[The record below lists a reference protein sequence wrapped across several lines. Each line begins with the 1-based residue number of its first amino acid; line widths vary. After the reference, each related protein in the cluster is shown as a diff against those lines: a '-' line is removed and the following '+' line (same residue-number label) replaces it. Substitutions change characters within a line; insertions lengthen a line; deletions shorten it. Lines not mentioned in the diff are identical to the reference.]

1 MSLRLSG
8 RNQLSY
14 VGVEPLQP
22 PDLVVIERNPI
33 SGNVANADYR
43 NFNVGTFWLNPTNL
57 SLWVLVLKNNNTP
70 FWLPLGISAVGLVQQ
85 FTTDDAATVSPVAGN
100 VNVFGGT
107 NINTTGATP
116 TITINLDPNINVTSV
131 TTGTLNVTGNASF
144 GGAINTILGRGVVQ
158 SPGGGGPL
166 FSSEGT
172 NGQVL
177 ISSSAGAPLWRT
189 LTAGANVTIT
199 NGANSI
205 TIAADNDGADAVKTL
220 TGNTGIATAVA
231 NNINIETANSTVTF
245 VGAGDTVTQD
255 FADGVNQNL
264 VLGSSLP
271 TLGGGQNNTGVG
283 YAALFSLIAGDNNT
297 GIGSNVLFNITN
309 GDNNVALGD
318 FAGNA
323 LTIGDNNIMIGRNAG
338 SNITDED
345 NNILIGS
352 AGTVGVDNS
361 IKIGTFGSHTTAFL
375 QGIVGNTVSNA
386 GLVTVNQLTGQ
397 LGVASGSGPLNAL
410 NGNTGTAAPSGGLI
424 NVETANTTITFD
436 GSGNTLL
443 QDFGLSSI
451 LIGSP
456 GAFIT
461 TASNNAGLGLLA
473 LLNVT
478 SGSDN
483 IAVGVGTLQ
492 DLTTGSRNTALG
504 YDVLT
509 NITTQNDNTGVG
521 YFALQFSTGSN
532 NTAVG
537 ASSLENL
544 LTGVN
549 NIALGRNAGNALTSN
564 ESNNILIGTTG
575 TATDSGRI
583 RIGTSGTHTSAFI
596 QGVAGVA
603 VANTNMVTINTVTGQ
618 LGSQVVP
625 SGVADISLLQ
635 ADDGNQAGP
644 TPGGVVFVEGGTN
657 INTTAPIPN
666 TLIINLDNNISVTSV
681 TASGNITSSAGN
693 ITATAGNVT
702 AGGNLSVGGSVL
714 FTAFAAGMLVSDNS
728 GNISSINTFPGRVP
742 ISRGAGNA
750 PAWGQITSTGGTI
763 TVTTT
768 PTPTINLEVSGTIAT
783 PAAGCSFMA
792 VNGATQ
798 TINAGP
804 IQTVNFPSVVYNN
817 GVNYNGGTST
827 FTAPATG
834 LYYFSFS
841 AGICGGSPK
850 SGRLHFVVNGSA
862 FTLHRWTTVDATT
875 LTESNSVVIDLV
887 AGDTVFV
894 GASQESGAF
903 DIQTNFGAPYITY
916 FVGYRLT

>member
-33 SGNVANADYR
+33 SGAVPNADYR
-43 NFNVGTFWLNPTNL
+43 NFNVGTFWLNPANL
-57 SLWVLVLKNNNTP
+57 SLWILVLKNNNTP
-70 FWLPLGISAVGLVQQ
+70 FWLPLGLSAVGLVQQ
-85 FTTDDAATVSPVAGN
+85 FTTDDAAVVQPVALN

-107 NINTTGATP
+107 NINTTGSTP

-131 TTGTLNVTGNASF
+131 TTGTLTVSGNASF
-144 GGAINTILGRGVVQ
+144 GGSLTTILNRGVVQ
-158 SPGGGGPL
+158 ANAGGVL
-166 FSSEGT
+166 FSDEGT
-172 NGQVL
+172 DGQVL
-177 ISSSAGAPLWRT
+177 ISSSAGAPAWRNV
-189 LTAGANVTIT
+189 TAGANITIT
-199 NGANSI
+199 DGANSI

-220 TGNTGIATAVA
+220 TGNTGIATAAA
-231 NNINIETANSTVTF
+231 NNINIETANATVTF
-245 VGAGDTVTQD
+245 VGAADTITQD

-271 TLGGGQNNTGVG
+271 TLAGGQNNTGLG
-283 YAALFSLIAGDNNT
+283 YAALFSLISGTNNT
-297 GIGSNVLFNITN
+297 GVGSNVLFNITN

-323 LTIGDNNIMIGRNAG
+323 LTIGDNNIIIGRNAG

-352 AGTVGVDNS
+352 AGIVATDDS
-361 IKIGTFGSHTTAFL
+361 IQIGTFGSHTTAYL
-375 QGIVGNTVSNA
+375 QGIVGNTVANEA
-386 GLVTVNQLTGQ
+386 LVTVNQLTGQ
-397 LGVASGSGPLNAL
+397 LGIASGAGPLDSLA
-410 NGNTGTAAPSGGLI
+410 GNNGTATPVAGVI
-424 NVETANTTITFD
+424 NVETANTTVTFD

-483 IAVGVGTLQ
+483 IAMGVGALQ

-504 YDVLT
+504 FDVLT

-521 YFALQFSTGSN
+521 YFALEFSTGSN

-537 ASSLENL
+537 ASALENL

-549 NIALGRNAGNALTSN
+549 NIALGRNAGNALVAG

-575 TATDSGRI
+575 VATDSGRI

-603 VANTNMVTINTVTGQ
+603 VSNINMVTINTATGQ

-635 ADDGNQAGP
+635 ADDGNQAAP
-644 TPGGVVFVEGGTN
+644 TPGGIAFVAGGTN
-657 INTTAPIPN
+657 INTTSDNVN
-666 TLIINLDNNISVTSV
+666 TLFVNLDDDITLNSIIANS
-681 TASGNITSSAGN
+681 NITTLTGSL
-693 ITATAGNVT
+693 TATTGNVT
-702 AGGNLSVGGSVL
+702 AGNNLTVGGSVL
-714 FTAFAAGMLVSDNS
+714 FTAFGAGMLVSNNT
-728 GNISSINTFPGRVP
+728 GTISSINAVSGRIP
-742 ISRGAGNA
+742 ISQGAGNQ
-750 PAWGQITSTGGTI
+750 PQWGQLTSTGGTVAI
-763 TVTTT
+763 TN
-768 PTPTINLEVSGTIAT
+768 PTATTINLEVVGGTT
-783 PAAGCSFMA
+783 PPAANSSFMA
-792 VNGATQ
+792 VNGANQ
-798 TINAGP
+798 LINPGP
-804 IQTVNFPSVVYNN
+804 IQTVVFPSALYNN
-817 GVNYNGGTST
+817 GANYNGGTST

-834 LYYFSFS
+834 LYYFSYS
-841 AGICGGSPK
+841 IQLCGSDPK
-850 SGRLHFVVNGSA
+850 SGRLFFMVNGSA
-862 FTLHRWTTVDATT
+862 FTLHKWRTVSANTS
-875 LTESNSVVIDLV
+875 TETDSVVLSLT
-887 AGDTVFV
+887 AGDTVRIGAQNEIDPFV
-894 GASQESGAF
+894 VN
-903 DIQTNFGAPYITY
+903 TNFGVPYASY
-916 FVGYRLT
+916 FIGYRLT

>member
-1 MSLRLSG
+1 
-8 RNQLSY
+8 

-57 SLWVLVLKNNNTP
+57 SLWILVLKNNNTP
-70 FWLPLGISAVGLVQQ
+70 FWLPLGISAVGVVQQ
-85 FTTDDAATVSPVAGN
+85 FTTDDGATVNPVALN

-144 GGAINTILGRGVVQ
+144 GGSITTILNRGVVQ
-158 SPGGGGPL
+158 ANAGGVL
-166 FSSEGT
+166 FSDEGT
-172 NGQVL
+172 DGQVL
-177 ISSSAGAPLWRT
+177 IGSSAGAPAWANLI
-189 LTAGANVTIT
+189 AGANITIT
-199 NGANSI
+199 DGPNSI

-231 NNINIETANSTVTF
+231 NNINIETANATVTF
-245 VGAGDTVTQD
+245 VGAADTVTQD

-309 GDNNVALGD
+309 GMNNVALGD

-323 LTIGDNNIMIGRNAG
+323 LTVGDNNIIIGRNAG
-338 SNITDED
+338 SNITSED
-345 NNILIGS
+345 NNILIGA
-352 AGTVGVDNS
+352 AGIVATDDS
-361 IKIGTFGSHTTAFL
+361 IQIGTFGSHTTAYL

-397 LGVASGSGPLNAL
+397 LGVASGSGPLNAI
-410 NGNTGTAAPSGGLI
+410 NGNNGTAAPAGGVI
-424 NVETANTTITFD
+424 NIETANTTVTFD
-436 GSGNTLL
+436 GSGDTLL

-456 GAFIT
+456 GAFIAG
-461 TASNNAGLGLLA
+461 ASNNAGLGLLA

-483 IAVGVGTLQ
+483 IAMGVGALQ

-596 QGVAGVA
+596 QGVAGVV

-635 ADDGNQAGP
+635 ADDGNQAAP
-644 TPGGVVFVEGGTN
+644 TPGGVVFVAGGTN
-657 INTTAPIPN
+657 INTTSTVAN
-666 TLIINLDNNISVTSV
+666 TLTINLDDDISLNSII
-681 TASGNITSSAGN
+681 ANSNITTLTGSL
-693 ITATAGNVT
+693 TATTGNVT
-702 AGGNLSVGGSVL
+702 AGGNLTVGGSVL
-714 FTAFAAGMLVSDNS
+714 FAAFGAGMLVSNNS
-728 GNISSINTFPGRVP
+728 GTISSINAVAGRIP
-742 ISRGAGNA
+742 ISQGAGNQ
-750 PAWGQITSTGGTI
+750 PQWGQLTSTGGTVAI
-763 TVTTT
+763 TN
-768 PTPTINLEVSGTIAT
+768 PTATTINLEVVGGTT
-783 PAAGCSFMA
+783 PPSASCSFMA
-792 VNGATQ
+792 VNGAPQ
-798 TINAGP
+798 TITGAGEVL
-804 IQTVNFPSVVYNN
+804 INFPSVVYNN
-817 GVNYNGGTST
+817 GLNYNGGTSS

-834 LYYFSFS
+834 LYYFCYSI
-841 AGICGGSPK
+841 GNCGAAPK
-850 SGRLHFVVNGSA
+850 SGRILLRKNGVG
-862 FTLHRWTTVDATT
+862 FTKSEW
-875 LTESNSVVIDLV
+875 LTINAGAVMQTNSVVLDLIAGDIIDL
-887 AGDTVFV
+887 AGQKLFLDWVVET
-894 GASQESGAF
+894 S
-903 DIQTNFGAPYITY
+903 FGTPYISY
-916 FVGYRLT
+916 WCGYRLA